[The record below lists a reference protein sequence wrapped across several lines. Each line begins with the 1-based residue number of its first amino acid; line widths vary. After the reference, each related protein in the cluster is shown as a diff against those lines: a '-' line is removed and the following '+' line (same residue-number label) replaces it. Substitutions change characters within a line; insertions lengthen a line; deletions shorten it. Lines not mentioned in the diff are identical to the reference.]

1 MLSAPGDAIAHA
13 ASDALKTAFCEEF
26 GLTSCEIT
34 TGSDDEVYIFENL
47 GFRVSALVHDC
58 SSARML
64 ECTNARVL
72 ERASVRVY
80 ECASVCEYECVHVWA
95 CR

>member
-1 MLSAPGDAIAHA
+1 MLPAPGDAIAQA

-26 GLTSCEIT
+26 DLTSCETT

-47 GFRVSALVHDC
+47 GFRVSGLVYEC
-58 SSARML
+58 SSARTC
-64 ECTNARVL
+64 ECT
-72 ERASVRVY
+72 SVRVY
-80 ECASVCEYECVHVWA
+80 ECASVCEYECVRVRA